1 MTVNTGE
8 AVEEEDLHSLL
19 VGMEAGVA
27 NVEIS
32 VEVPPRLENKCHMI
46 QLHIHLLDTYPKPI
60 GPTMEALSHSRSM
73 SPDSQQ
79 LGNGISL
86 DAH

>member
-1 MTVNTGE
+1 MR
-8 AVEEEDLHSLL
+8 EEGLHSLL
-19 VGMEAGVA
+19 VGIETGVA

-46 QLHIHLLDTYPKPI
+46 QLYIRLLDTYPKPI

-79 LGNGISL
+79 LGSGLGL

>member
-1 MTVNTGE
+1 MR
-8 AVEEEDLHSLL
+8 EEGLHSLL
-19 VGMEAGVA
+19 VGIETGVA

-46 QLHIHLLDTYPKPI
+46 QLYFCLLDTYPKPI

-73 SPDSQQ
+73 SPNSQQ
-79 LGNGISL
+79 LGNGIGL